1 MFYVL
6 PGRRPIILTRT
17 LLSSCHGNVSFHVL
31 YRWFQQQQH
40 STAAQQQDYTTPHHT
55 SQGGTSFIMARGN
68 QRDLA
73 RQKNM
78 KKQKDLAKSQKKNGD
93 PKKRMESD
101 ADILRQKQAAAD
113 ARREAELLEKLKAEK
128 ARK

>member
-1 MFYVL
+1 MTIYDL
-6 PGRRPIILTRT
+6 PGAVA
-17 LLSSCHGNVSFHVL
+17 LLLQPERFFRLAMATFPSTSYIGGSS
-31 YRWFQQQQH
+31 
-40 STAAQQQDYTTPHHT
+40 STAAQQQDYSTPHHT